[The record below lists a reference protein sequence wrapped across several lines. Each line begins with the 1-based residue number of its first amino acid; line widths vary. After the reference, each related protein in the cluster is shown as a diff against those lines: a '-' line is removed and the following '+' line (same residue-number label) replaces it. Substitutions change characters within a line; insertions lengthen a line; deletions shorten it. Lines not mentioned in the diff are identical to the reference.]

1 MLIKVKEEI
10 MQEEAGV
17 GVEVVD
23 NKLMIRM
30 ILKVVRLP
38 EEEDNQAQ
46 EVVKVVVEEEV
57 AEAVG
62 NEQESQSKNLT
73 TQ

>member
-1 MLIKVKEEI
+1 

-30 ILKVVRLP
+30 ILKVARLP

-62 NEQESQSKNLT
+62 NEQESQLKNLT